1 MDWTTTL
8 GTPVQ
13 PLPSDAPKVFD
24 MPSFDHYQ
32 DPKKMDVISKIAEN
46 AGRDPRLATVAVNI
60 LREANVKPRDYKGQ
74 AAAILKWVQTNIYYV
89 NEPDERLQDPL
100 YTLKVR
106 YGDCDDESILVY
118 ALARSIRLPA
128 RLVIS
133 GVDKKG
139 KKVRYIQGDKH
150 YPSGVNWAHI
160 YLQVGDRPYGQPV
173 WYFAE
178 PTLQVPLGW
187 DVVGND
193 ASMLPELRGAYG
205 DPTQDGSGGG
215 TTVLGMPL
223 PVALFVGT
231 LCLVAFGP
239 SLFGMFSDDEKTYR
253 RVR

>member
-8 GTPVQ
+8 GTPVT
-13 PLPSDAPKVFD
+13 PLPVDAPKVFD

-46 AGRDPRLATVAVNI
+46 AGRDPQLATVAVSI
-60 LREANVKPRDYKGQ
+60 LREAGIKPRDYKGQ

-106 YGDCDDESILVY
+106 YGDCDDEAILVY

-133 GVDKKG
+133 GVDKRG
-139 KKVRYIQGDKH
+139 KKVRYIQGDRH

-187 DVVGND
+187 DVVDND

-223 PVALFVGT
+223 PVALFVGA

-239 SLFGMFSDDEKTYR
+239 SLASFVSDDEPSYR
-253 RVR
+253 RMR